1 MVVGTRGRRR
11 KSCDQRNTCA
21 VRENG
26 RICCSLC
33 RGSLRG
39 WFLVFFFSPL
49 PFFIF
54 FLSFFFLFL
63 FTSRPERLRFRDL
76 RFVGGR
82 RRGFPATGSSATLY
96 RPHRRNL
103 SITIAVCC
111 RRSTVTPRHGDQFTE
126 RPLGPT
132 SSTSLPSSSADNTR
146 SLQIYTYIYLHVR
159 QPCARVCVAAIYP
172 PRAGTRC
179 DVTVNR

>member
-1 MVVGTRGRRR
+1 MRSAEYVRGTREL
-11 KSCDQRNTCA
+11 
-21 VRENG
+21 EN
-26 RICCSLC
+26 LLFVH

-39 WFLVFFFSPL
+39 WFLVFFFFP
-49 PFFIF
+49 
-54 FLSFFFLFL
+54 LSF

-82 RRGFPATGSSATLY
+82 RRGFPGTGSATLY

-132 SSTSLPSSSADNTR
+132 SFTSLPSSPR
-146 SLQIYTYIYLHVR
+146 IIHVPCKHMYVYIYIYMSAVR
-159 QPCARVCVAAIYP
+159 ACLYRSNLPSSSRNAL
-172 PRAGTRC
+172 
-179 DVTVNR
+179 

>member
-1 MVVGTRGRRR
+1 MVAGTHGRRR

-21 VRENG
+21 VRENW
-26 RICCSLC
+26 RICCSFTVAHSVA
-33 RGSLRG
+33 GS
-39 WFLVFFFSPL
+39 
-49 PFFIF
+49 
-54 FLSFFFLFL
+54 LSFFFPLSF

-82 RRGFPATGSSATLY
+82 RRGFPGTGSATLY

-132 SSTSLPSSSADNTR
+132 SFTSLPSSPR
-146 SLQIYTYIYLHVR
+146 IIHVPCKHMYVYIYIYMSAVR
-159 QPCARVCVAAIYP
+159 ACLYRSNLPSSSRNAL
-172 PRAGTRC
+172 
-179 DVTVNR
+179 